1 MPVINNITQIPAP
14 RVDFIDQRTGLM
26 SREWYRFF
34 LNLFTLT
41 GSGSNDTAIEYL
53 NYVPL
58 PQPSTQNANDFSIG
72 QPVNQ
77 DIYAQLNDL
86 SLGPIGQPI
95 PTNGVTQVNTGTGLN
110 GGPIVTTGTIAIS
123 NTTVT
128 PGNYTAANITV
139 NAQGQLTAASN
150 GPSGSVT
157 QVNTG
162 TGLTGGPI
170 TTTGTVLIANTGVA
184 AGTYT
189 SANITVNA
197 QGQLTFASNGST
209 GGTVVQVNTGTGLTG
224 GPITTSGT
232 IAIDNTVV
240 TLTGTQTLSNKT
252 ITGLAS
258 GSTVNDIAGNLYEFG
273 FRIMPQSSN
282 ASGTLVLSD
291 SAKHLYLTGNVTVPP
306 NSSVPFDIGT
316 VISVISNATSLII
329 QAGSGVTLKLANSAS
344 AGDRSVASNGV
355 ATMIKV
361 ATDTWYVFGV
371 GVG

>member
-123 NTTVT
+123 NTGVT
-128 PGNYTAANITV
+128 
-139 NAQGQLTAASN
+139 
-150 GPSGSVT
+150 
-157 QVNTG
+157 
-162 TGLTGGPI
+162 
-170 TTTGTVLIANTGVA
+170 

-197 QGQLTFASNGST
+197 QGQLTSASSGST

>member
-41 GSGSNDTAIEYL
+41 GSGSSDTAIEYL

-58 PQPSTQNANDFSIG
+58 PQQVDQNINDLTVG
-72 QPVNQ
+72 QPAIQ

-86 SLGPIGQPI
+86 SLGPIGQPA
-95 PTNGVTQVNTGTGLN
+95 PNSGVTQVNTGTGLS
-110 GGPIVTTGTIAIS
+110 GGPIVTVGTVSIA
-123 NTTVT
+123 NTAVT
-128 PGNYTAANITV
+128 PGNYTLANITV

-150 GPSGSVT
+150 GSAGSVT

-162 TGLTGGPI
+162 TGI
-170 TTTGTVLIANTGVA
+170 
-184 AGTYT
+184 
-189 SANITVNA
+189 
-197 QGQLTFASNGST
+197 
-209 GGTVVQVNTGTGLTG
+209 TG

-232 IAIDNTVV
+232 ISIDSTVV
-240 TLTGTQTLSNKT
+240 TLSGTQTLTNKT
-252 ITGLAS
+252 ITALAT
-258 GSTVNDIAGNLYEFG
+258 GSTVNDSSGNPYGFG
-273 FRIMPQSSN
+273 FRTMPQSGN
-282 ASGTLVLSD
+282 TSGTLVLSD

-306 NSSVPFDIGT
+306 NSSVAFEIGT
-316 VISVISNATSLII
+316 VVSVISNATALVI

-344 AGDRSVASNGV
+344 TGDRSVASNGV

-361 ATDTWYVFGV
+361 ATDTWYVFGL
-371 GVG
+371 GVT